1 MSQRLQLFVEVNE
14 EEKEMVRKL
23 SYLLRMSQSNIVKA
37 AAMPV
42 IRRLAAAVEE
52 PDGIKKVRTVLMQ
65 RLNGEA

>member
-37 AAMPV
+37 AALPV
-42 IRRLAAAVEE
+42 IRKLAAAVEE
-52 PDGIKKVRTVLMQ
+52 PDGIKKVRTVLIQ
-65 RLNGEA
+65 RLDGEA

>member
-65 RLNGEA
+65 RLEGEV

>member
-42 IRRLAAAVEE
+42 IRKLAAAVEE
-52 PDGIKKVRTVLMQ
+52 PDGVNKVRTVLMQ
-65 RLNGEA
+65 RLDGEA

>member
-42 IRRLAAAVEE
+42 IRKLAAAVEE
-52 PDGIKKVRTVLMQ
+52 PDGVKKVRTVLMQ
-65 RLNGEA
+65 RLDGEG